1 MPEQEPFSLNF
12 QNAGYST
19 TNFLINAR
27 SNLLLYAI
35 HFCLVPL
42 FALLFYCMA
51 KFCPN
56 KHKKAKNYLF
66 WNGSIRL
73 FITNYLNL
81 LLLSLLNIKEINNNE
96 EYTDQQSKGVI
107 ASNCMSIITLAH
119 CILLPI
125 FVSVY
130 YIYNDHRIDDQEFN
144 DKVGS
149 FIEGA
154 KR

>member
-1 MPEQEPFSLNF
+1 MPEQEPYSLNF
-12 QNAGYST
+12 QIAGYST

-35 HFCLVPL
+35 QFFLVL
-42 FALLFYCMA
+42 FFVLLFYCMA
-51 KFCPN
+51 KLCPN
-56 KHKKAKNYLF
+56 KQKKAKNYLF

-73 FITNYLNL
+73 FISNYLNL

-96 EYTDQQSKGVI
+96 EHNDQQSKGVT
-107 ASNCMSIITLAH
+107 ASNCISIITLAH
-119 CILLPI
+119 CIFVPI
-125 FVSVY
+125 FISVY